1 MKTHT
6 LIGAKM
12 VEHLEAFR
20 EEPLVKVTYAI
31 CRWHHERWDGRGYPD
46 GLKGDAIPISAQI
59 VSLADVYDALTSKRV
74 YKDAFAHEKAIRMIL
89 DRECGLFN
97 PLLLDCLLD
106 IKDSLKEELQKNS
119 TGLAIHQKI
128 TDGIIRNL

>member
-1 MKTHT
+1 M
-6 LIGAKM
+6 A
-12 VEHLEAFR
+12 
-20 EEPLVKVTYAI
+20 YAI

-59 VSLADVYDALTSKRV
+59 VSIADVYDALTSKRV
-74 YKDAFAHEKAIRMIL
+74 YKGAFAHEKAIRMIL
-89 DRECGLFN
+89 DGECGLFN

-106 IKDSLKEELQKNS
+106 IKDSLKEELEKSS

-128 TDGIIRNL
+128 PDGIIRDL